1 MGATDDAINE
11 LCEAGTLDGRFR
23 EIVAPR
29 ERSVAAE
36 DYGDR
41 WPLTVPGG
49 TLRYEPAGRAIF
61 RDLDGNEYQLNGM
74 AQSAGYA
81 LIDPIWKVREA
92 IPGADGEA
100 PIVLRVNIGPLI
112 EDALALKEEAQ
123 PE

>member
-1 MGATDDAINE
+1 MGATDDAISE
-11 LCEAGTLDGRFR
+11 LREAESLDGRFR

-29 ERSVAAE
+29 ERSVAAD

-74 AQSAGYA
+74 AQTAGYA
-81 LIDPIWKVREA
+81 PIDTWKVREV
-92 IPGADGEA
+92 IPGRHGEA
-100 PIVLRVNIGPLI
+100 PVTLRVNIGPLI
-112 EDALALKEEAQ
+112 KDALALKDERTPQ
-123 PE
+123 

>member
-11 LCEAGTLDGRFR
+11 LHEAETFDGRFR

-29 ERSVAAE
+29 ERPVSAG
-36 DYGDR
+36 DYGDE

-81 LIDPIWKVREA
+81 PIDSIWKVREVV
-92 IPGADGEA
+92 PGVDGEE
-100 PIVLRVNIGPLI
+100 PTVLRVNIGPLI
-112 EDALALKEEAQ
+112 RDALALRDEKQ